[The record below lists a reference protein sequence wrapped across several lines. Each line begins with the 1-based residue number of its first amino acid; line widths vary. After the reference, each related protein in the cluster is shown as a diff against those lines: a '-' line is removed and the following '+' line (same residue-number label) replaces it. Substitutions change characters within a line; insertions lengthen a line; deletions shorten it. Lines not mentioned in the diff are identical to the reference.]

1 MDVKR
6 QDNSKMPGASAAGE
20 INGRR
25 RRALARL
32 GLATPGAYVTPTL
45 LSLQS
50 TVISGSPAAKIGA
63 AA

>member
-1 MDVKR
+1 MDVKKL
-6 QDNSKMPGASAAGE
+6 DNSRKSGAGPAVE
-20 INGRR
+20 IDGRR

-50 TVISGSPAAKIGA
+50 TVISGLSGAEIGVAA
-63 AA
+63 